1 MNFLKNRISIGA
13 GLKVLMGFFVALAF
27 MLSQQS
33 LVNAAATCTF
43 ASVGDS
49 DWDTVGNWSGC
60 VGPPTNGTDV
70 VIPAGTTTQLSAD
83 GAGLSITIGAGSTL
97 DLNGKT
103 LEVKGN
109 WTNSGVLT
117 GNGTTTFT
125 NTGDRIINA
134 EPNFYNVIIQHNSG
148 TSTLGGNV
156 TTTGFFKIF
165 SEIDQ
170 TLALAGFTLRVG
182 GNWLDQGGSGIWQN
196 DTGTVEFNGTAAQ
209 SISAEEFFNNLKI
222 NKTAGTATLTG
233 NVTSTGTLTIQ
244 DGTLAAGAY
253 TINVGSHWV
262 NSGGTFEGG
271 TGVVKFYNGAGDQ
284 EISAETGFYDVHMTK
299 ATNNLTLTGN
309 VTIGHDLITYGGG
322 TFNSAALALSV
333 TGASTIGLGT
343 TVTSTSG
350 VLTFTG
356 AVTSAGNIGSST
368 GNKLFG
374 STLTNTGVL
383 SVGSGTATSTGA
395 LTGAGT
401 ITNNSGTLVASS
413 TLAFTTYN
421 GNTGT
426 LRLWGLG
433 SPSITGA
440 TFYNLDMKKSAG
452 TATIITNP
460 AIVSGALTT
469 TGAGKLDLVAQTLT
483 VTGASTIGSGT
494 TVTSTS
500 GDLTFAGVTNVGS
513 LGTVSGN
520 QIMTSMTNSGT
531 WELGAESTSTGV
543 VTNTGTLYLRSNTL
557 HVGGNWTDS
566 SGTLTPG
573 TGTIEIN
580 GTGAQSIS
588 ADDTMYDLTINKTAG
603 TATLT
608 GNVTTTDNLTITNGT
623 LDIDSYT
630 FSVGGD
636 YSNDDTLD
644 GGTGTVKF
652 NGTGAQSI
660 GTEANFYALT
670 ISKTAGTATMVGH
683 VSTTNMTV
691 TDGTLAVADKILYV
705 SGTYDN
711 ADTVSLTTGKIKSAA
726 EQIAFVNSSG
736 VEQTSYTT
744 PSNVYLQIEDQNQNL
759 LAGTAETMTVTF
771 SGNAISGSDSDTIT
785 LTETGIATG
794 IFRSA
799 AIPFITSPVIHANN
813 DEWEVSNSG
822 VGTESFTDSQDSSDT
837 GTDTVT
843 LVYSAATVG
852 GTGGGGG
859 GGGILPVTTEYQ
871 SSISDPNRSANLTN
885 LSAMGLNT
893 NSLVKLPDDGNLD
906 TQEDSAVYFIG
917 KDGKRH
923 AFPNSRV
930 YSTWYND
937 FDGVIVISSDKLASV
952 PLGSNVRYRPGSK
965 MLKFTTDPKV
975 YAVDAHGVLD
985 WVKTEDV
992 AKSLYGDTWNT
1003 KIDDMS
1009 DAFFG
1014 NYNFGTE
1021 ISSASDFSPAA
1032 VMSSILT
1039 VSDDYGW

>member
-1 MNFLKNRISIGA
+1 MIFSENKTPLSSVLKLLTGLFVIS
-13 GLKVLMGFFVALAF
+13 AF
-27 MLSQQS
+27 MLIQQNS
-33 LVNAAATCTF
+33 ASAASTCNWLST
-43 ASVGDS
+43 VDS
-49 DWDTVGNWSGC
+49 DWENTANWDCMAVPTSTTIVIIPATTTTVLGATSLAGTLTVG
-60 VGPPTNGTDV
+60 
-70 VIPAGTTTQLSAD
+70 AGAT
-83 GAGLSITIGAGSTL
+83 ITASTYALTVASTL
-97 DLNGKT
+97 A
-103 LEVKGN
+103 
-109 WTNSGVLT
+109 NSGV
-117 GNGTTTFT
+117 
-125 NTGDRIINA
+125 
-134 EPNFYNVIIQHNSG
+134 V
-148 TSTLGGNV
+148 TST
-156 TTTGFFKIF
+156 
-165 SEIDQ
+165 
-170 TLALAGFTLRVG
+170 
-182 GNWLDQGGSGIWQN
+182 
-196 DTGTVEFNGTAAQ
+196 
-209 SISAEEFFNNLKI
+209 
-222 NKTAGTATLTG
+222 
-233 NVTSTGTLTIQ
+233 TGTLTFTGAATNNAGGIIASNTGNMMFGSTLANA
-244 DGTLAAGAY
+244 GTLD
-253 TINVGSHWV
+253 V
-262 NSGGTFEGG
+262 G
-271 TGVVKFYNGAGDQ
+271 TGVATTTGSLTNTGTVYGRTGKLAMVADYSGAGAFTAGTGTVTFYGGANQAIRGVTFYNLETRKSAGTVTVNTANMVVGGVFD
-284 EISAETGFYDVHMTK
+284 TYD
-299 ATNNLTLTGN
+299 AGTL
-309 VTIGHDLITYGGG
+309 DA
-322 TFNSAALALSV
+322 AALNFSV
-333 TGASTIGLGT
+333 TGATTIRPGA

-350 VLTFTG
+350 TLTFTG
-356 AVTSAGNIGSST
+356 AATSTGSIGSVS
-368 GNKLFG
+368 GNMLFG
-374 STLTNTGVL
+374 STLSNNGTL
-383 SVGSGTATSTGA
+383 DVGSGTATSTGT
-395 LTGAGT
+395 LTNAGT
-401 ITNNSGTLVASS
+401 VYGRTGKLALVANYTGSG
-413 TLAFTTYN
+413 FTA
-421 GNTGT
+421 GTGT
-426 LRLWGLG
+426 VTLYGTAAQ
-433 SPSITGA
+433 SIRGV
-440 TFYNLDMKKSAG
+440 TFYNLEVRKASN
-452 TATIITNP
+452 TATIATAN
-460 AIVSGALTT
+460 AAVGGTLNTY
-469 TGAGKLDLVAQTLT
+469 GAGKLDLVAQTLT

-859 GGGILPVTTEYQ
+859 GGSVAPVTATYQ
-871 SSISDPNRSANLTN
+871 SSQSDPNRAANLTN
-885 LSAMGLNT
+885 LATKGLSV
-893 NSLVKLPDDGNLD
+893 NSLVKLPDDGKLD
-906 TQEDSAVYFIG
+906 TQEDSAVYYIG
-917 KDGKRH
+917 TDGKRH
-923 AFPNSRV
+923 AFPNSKV
-930 YSTWYND
+930 YFTWYAS
-937 FDGVIVISSDKLASV
+937 FDGVTVISADSLASV
-952 PLGSNVRYRPGSK
+952 PLGSNARYRPGVR
-965 MLKFTTDPKV
+965 MIKFTTDPKV
-975 YAVDAHGVLD
+975 YAVDAHGVLN
-985 WVKTEDV
+985 WVKTEEV
-992 AKSLYGDTWNT
+992 ANSLYGDTWNT

-1014 NYNFGTE
+1014 NYTFGTE
-1021 ISSASDFSPAA
+1021 ISSSASFNPTSLLNTIT
-1032 VMSSILT
+1032 S
-1039 VSDDYGW
+1039 VSTDYGW